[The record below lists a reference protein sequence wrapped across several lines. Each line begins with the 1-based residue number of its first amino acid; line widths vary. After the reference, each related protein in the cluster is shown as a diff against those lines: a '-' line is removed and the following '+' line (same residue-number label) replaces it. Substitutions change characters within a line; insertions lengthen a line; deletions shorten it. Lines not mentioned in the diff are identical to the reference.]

1 MRYKK
6 FTVNVPLE
14 HADKIREVMGKAGA
28 GKLGDYTHCSFSV
41 RGTGRCKPLEN
52 SNPLYGEKKLLSSE
66 EEEKIESF
74 CLQEDLKKI
83 VEAIKKAHPYE
94 EPAISAWNIEVF

>member
-1 MRYKK
+1 MHYKK
-6 FTVNVPLE
+6 FTVNVPLK

-28 GKLGDYTHCSFSV
+28 GKIGDYTHCSFSIK
-41 RGTGRCKPLEN
+41 GKGRCKPLEN
-52 SNPLYGEKKLLSSE
+52 SNPLYGEKEFLSSE

-74 CLQEDLKKI
+74 CLQEDLAKV

-94 EPAISAWNIEVF
+94 EPAISAWDIEIF